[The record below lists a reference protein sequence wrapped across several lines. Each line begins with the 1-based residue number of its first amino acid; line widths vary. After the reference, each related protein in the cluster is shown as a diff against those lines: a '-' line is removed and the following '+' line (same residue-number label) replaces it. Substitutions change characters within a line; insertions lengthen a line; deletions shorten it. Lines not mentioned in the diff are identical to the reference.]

1 MPPEPPTLE
10 GTVDCPQGRRSRR
23 TAGDIARPSPQSRR
37 SPSSLLVRDDKLLQ
51 AVRSLRRQP
60 CASGRGAAHEPSTR
74 GAQVISTKV
83 PAMPFEASGGCRSI
97 GRRRWRMRRASPAP
111 CRRPSFAASNVPP
124 ASALPPSLIL
134 EAKAISAKAAAMS
147 FETGRKLA
155 QPRPTALAQ
164 ASRISRARS
173 AALTLLRVD
182 RRKLHLEGI
191 ERLAANDA
199 PSPQESSVLGS
210 LSSRSGRQG
219 DIASPPTLEAHAG
232 ASQVGALSLESRRP
246 LSRNGRATFGQAARF
261 SGVAPGAASVHPR
274 PGAPRRQSGLS
285 RMMPVW

>member
-1 MPPEPPTLE
+1 MRLRPRR
-10 GTVDCPQGRRSRR
+10 CPRAFNAGSPGDFHQG
-23 TAGDIARPSPQSRR
+23 P
-37 SPSSLLVRDDKLLQ
+37 RD
-51 AVRSLRRQP
+51 AVRSQRRLSQHRPTALAHASRISCAMSAAQLRRQQ
-60 CASGRGAAHEPSTR
+60 CSSGLGAAPEPH
-74 GAQVISTKV
+74 
-83 PAMPFEASGGCRSI
+83 PGGQGDFRQ
-97 GRRRWRMRRASPAP
+97 GR
-111 CRRPSFAASNVPP
+111 
-124 ASALPPSLIL
+124 
-134 EAKAISAKAAAMS
+134 
-147 FETGRKLA
+147 ETGRKLA

-246 LSRNGRATFGQAARF
+246 LSRTGRATFGQAARF
-261 SGVAPGAASVHPR
+261 SGVAPGPPQCIRGRALQGVRAGCR
-274 PGAPRRQSGLS
+274 E
-285 RMMPVW
+285 